1 MLNPVQDKH
10 KEHINAQ
17 IEKKPYEKP
26 AILYRAPL
34 EALAAACLPATPP
47 PPPGSGG
54 KRSGQP
60 GCNTIFS

>member
-1 MLNPVQDKH
+1 MPNPVQDKH
-10 KEHINAQ
+10 KEDINAQ

-34 EALAAACLPATPP
+34 EALAGACPS
-47 PPPGSGG
+47 GSGG
-54 KRSGQP
+54 KGSGQP

>member
-1 MLNPVQDKH
+1 MPNPVQDKH
-10 KEHINAQ
+10 KEDINAQ

-34 EALAAACLPATPP
+34 EALAGACPPAT
-47 PPPGSGG
+47 PPGSGG